1 MCGSLSPR
9 VAACLQYDCFTVE
22 QALDWRGL
30 FYYARGIVLGILPAP
45 CVHPEAP
52 GQT

>member
-1 MCGSLSPR
+1 MVACLPGQQPASS
-9 VAACLQYDCFTVE
+9 VAASLVG
-22 QALDWRGL
+22 QAVDWRRL
-30 FYYARGIVLGILPAP
+30 FYYARGIVVGVLPAP